1 MVKNG
6 FYYFVVLKYVFFIW
20 MFDKFVYIL
29 VIILYF
35 EKNKFFENC
44 FFVKI
49 LYGDFLNM
57 WNINKSVKKEMWL
70 MWYVVFFIYL

>member
-35 EKNKFFENC
+35 ENNKFFEN